1 MVSPECCKKMAPNAR
16 IYCKEVETGEKTRN
30 SCVMV
35 SPECYKKMAPK
46 ARIYCQEVET
56 GEETRN
62 SCVMVSPEC
71 YKKMAPK
78 ARIYCQEV
86 EAGEETRAFLGYS
99 MSQKISASIFGC
111 NKWEYILLDHS
122 IARLWRNAPI
132 LAGYRMIDWYT
143 REQVGEKI
151 GSRTL
156 VPDW

>member
-1 MVSPECCKKMAPNAR
+1 MLQEIALNAR
-16 IYCKEVETGEKTRN
+16 IYSREVETGEETRN

-35 SPECYKKMAPK
+35 SPECYKKKAPK
-46 ARIYCQEVET
+46 ARIYCQEVEA

-99 MSQKISASIFGC
+99 MSQNISASIFGC
-111 NKWEYILLDHS
+111 NK
-122 IARLWRNAPI
+122 
-132 LAGYRMIDWYT
+132 
-143 REQVGEKI
+143 
-151 GSRTL
+151 
-156 VPDW
+156 